1 MDMMEQEGGRTNL
14 RQPPVAEIL
23 SEVRSTETSELPGGE
38 SRRLRAREIS
48 APTEN
53 PKTMNIIL
61 EVPADAYHIEF
72 TVKTVDENEET
83 QVFTGRMGLSE
94 IRQARQDYLDSV
106 KGDYAITGTVEGTVK

>member
-1 MDMMEQEGGRTNL
+1 MDMTEEEKREMCRSNYAAQLDMLGYNPDGSGR
-14 RQPPVAEIL
+14 IL
-23 SEVRSTETSELPGGE
+23 
-38 SRRLRAREIS
+38 S
-48 APTEN
+48 APTES

-106 KGDYAITGTVEGTVK
+106 KGDYAITGTVEDSVR